1 VNLIKVDMTHSRIAT
16 EPFSQNKLLGG
27 RATIDYWM
35 IEYVSPTVH
44 HLSGENPLIVA
55 VGLLA
60 GTSADKLPDWMR
72 TEPLPPVN
80 AIFDV
85 PEDEIDEFFNF

>member
-1 VNLIKVDMTHSRIAT
+1 
-16 EPFSQNKLLGG
+16 
-27 RATIDYWM
+27 M